1 MMTERVMNEAAA
13 SVGPLSD
20 AQRRMATLAAEN
32 ARLRAEAVDLR
43 RRAGCGRYQR
53 IIDRSHTDAQTVLHY
68 RAAGLDVGRRWL
80 NDTGVMSERRYGWAL
95 GLLRLARVDLV
106 PVDIAHLDRCLRRLD
121 STVER
126 LHSDGDI
133 LPLLARCNRSINRPR

>member
-1 MMTERVMNEAAA
+1 MTSTMANELE
-13 SVGPLSD
+13 STVGVLRDS
-20 AQRRMATLAAEN
+20 QRHLARLAAEN
-32 ARLRAEAVDLR
+32 AQLRQQAVELR
-43 RRAGCGRYQR
+43 RRVAPSQHQR
-53 IIDRSHTDAQTVLHY
+53 IIDRSREDAALLLHY
-68 RAAGLDVGRRWL
+68 RCSGIDCGRRWL

-133 LPLLARCNRSINRPR
+133 LPLLARCKRSINRPR